1 MIMTN
6 NVFIKSK
13 PYEYR
18 AHPFCLMILYQII
31 FFKITFC
38 HVLVLSDSASS
49 LSEGIRR
56 TFLRPSESSTVVLV
70 SRSQLE

>member
-38 HVLVLSDSASS
+38 HANCS
-49 LSEGIRR
+49 GP
-56 TFLRPSESSTVVLV
+56 LRLC
-70 SRSQLE
+70 L